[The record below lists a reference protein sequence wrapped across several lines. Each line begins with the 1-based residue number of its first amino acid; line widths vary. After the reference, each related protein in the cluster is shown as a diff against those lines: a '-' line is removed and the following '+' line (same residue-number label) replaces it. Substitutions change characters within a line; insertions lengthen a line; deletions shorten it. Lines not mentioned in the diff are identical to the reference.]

1 MPEGTTLGVLTSG
14 GDAPGMN
21 AAIWAA
27 CDAASRLGWRV
38 LGLEGGWTGVLERR
52 HRVLDP
58 DLVLPW
64 ARRGGTCLGTSR
76 LEDFLRH
83 REAIDASLDALGI
96 DRLLV
101 FGGDGS
107 LHASGLLAERRPVVA
122 APATID
128 NDIADS
134 DTSIGFATA
143 IDTALTQLD
152 GMRDS
157 AEALPRTFALETLG
171 GDTGYLAAAVAD
183 AGGADLALVP
193 EEPTPLAD
201 VIACV
206 QIGLERR
213 GYAVIVASEGYR
225 ELDACLEAV
234 TEATGTRVRLSR
246 LGHAQRG
253 GRPNAAD
260 RILAH
265 AFARHGVEFLAAQR
279 SGRAVQR
286 AGRIVL
292 LPYVADARRRGAPVR
307 R

>member
-1 MPEGTTLGVLTSG
+1 VPEGTTLGVLTSG

-27 CDAASRLGWRV
+27 CDAASRLCWRV
-38 LGLEGGWTGVLERR
+38 LGLERGWTGVLERR

-64 ARRGGTCLGTSR
+64 ARRGGTLLGTSR
-76 LEDFLRH
+76 LDDFPRH
-83 REAIDASLDALGI
+83 RDAIDASLDALGI

-107 LHASGLLAERRPVVA
+107 LLAAGLLSERRPVVGV
-122 APATID
+122 PATID

-152 GMRDS
+152 GIRDS

-183 AGGADLALVP
+183 AGAADLALVP
-193 EEPTPLAD
+193 EDPTPLAD

-206 QIGLERR
+206 QTGLERR

-225 ELDACLEAV
+225 QLDVSLTAV
-234 TEATGTRVRLSR
+234 AEATGTRVRLSR

-260 RILAH
+260 RVLAH
-265 AFARHGVEFLAAQR
+265 AFARHGVEYLAAGR

-292 LPYVADARRRGAPVR
+292 LAYVADGTRRGAPVR